1 MQYRYR
7 VIGKVIQPFILRGAY
22 FIKNST
28 MDFCITEKELEF
40 VKERCNLEKVLDLS
54 NEDNSV
60 SKSTRGNGDKTVST
74 AQSAEVDKSI
84 KPTPKTP
91 VKRQYTRHT
100 ANGDK

>member
-1 MQYRYR
+1 MAWIDIKRKDEPHVYR
-7 VIGKVIQPFILRGAY
+7 VPSQSYEDIFKEQGFVIVESAQ
-22 FIKNST
+22 NS
-28 MDFCITEKELEF
+28 
-40 VKERCNLEKVLDLS
+40 
-54 NEDNSV
+54 
-60 SKSTRGNGDKTVST
+60 VST

>member
-1 MQYRYR
+1 MAWIDVKRKDEPHIYR
-7 VIGKVIQPFILRGAY
+7 VTTEAYEQTFKEQGFVIVENA
-22 FIKNST
+22 
-28 MDFCITEKELEF
+28 E
-40 VKERCNLEKVLDLS
+40 
-54 NEDNSV
+54 NSV
-60 SKSTRGNGDKTVST
+60 SM

>member
-1 MQYRYR
+1 MAWVTVKKPNDEFTATITDEVYDKIYRLQGYEI
-7 VIGKVIQPFILRGAY
+7 VKKPEDDAP
-22 FIKNST
+22 KN
-28 MDFCITEKELEF
+28 
-40 VKERCNLEKVLDLS
+40 
-54 NEDNSV
+54 
-60 SKSTRGNGDKTVST
+60 VST

>member
-1 MQYRYR
+1 MAWIDIQKKGYKEIYR
-7 VIGKVIQPFILRGAY
+7 VTTEAYEKDFKEQGFVIVENAQ
-22 FIKNST
+22 NS
-28 MDFCITEKELEF
+28 
-40 VKERCNLEKVLDLS
+40 
-54 NEDNSV
+54 
-60 SKSTRGNGDKTVST
+60 VST

>member
-1 MQYRYR
+1 MAWVEVKKPNDPFTVTITDEVYEGIYRLQGYEI
-7 VIGKVIQPFILRGAY
+7 VNKP
-22 FIKNST
+22 
-28 MDFCITEKELEF
+28 
-40 VKERCNLEKVLDLS
+40 
-54 NEDNSV
+54 EDNAP
-60 SKSTRGNGDKTVST
+60 KNVST

>member
-1 MQYRYR
+1 MAWIDIQKKGYKEIYR
-7 VIGKVIQPFILRGAY
+7 VTTEAYEQTFKEQGFVIVENAQ
-22 FIKNST
+22 NS
-28 MDFCITEKELEF
+28 
-40 VKERCNLEKVLDLS
+40 
-54 NEDNSV
+54 
-60 SKSTRGNGDKTVST
+60 VST

>member
-1 MQYRYR
+1 MAWIDIQKKGYKEIYR
-7 VIGKVIQPFILRGAY
+7 VTTEAYEKDFKEQGFVIVENAE
-22 FIKNST
+22 N
-28 MDFCITEKELEF
+28 
-40 VKERCNLEKVLDLS
+40 N
-54 NEDNSV
+54 
-60 SKSTRGNGDKTVST
+60 VST